1 MYTWIMEIMDSY
13 GYWGIALLIAI
24 ENLFPPIPSE
34 VILTFGGFMTTYTS
48 MNVPGVVIAST
59 VGSNIG
65 DILLYLDGRLM
76 SPIKLRSLLGG
87 RLGKALH
94 FNKDDINNS
103 MTWFERQ
110 GKSTVFFCRCIPII
124 RSLISIPAGMSQMKF
139 RIFLP
144 LTIAGSAVWNTLL
157 VGAGAAAGASWEKV
171 LDAMDTYST
180 IAFLIV
186 GLGAFFFVFFTFR
199 NKFQK

>member
-1 MYTWIMEIMDSY
+1 MHTWIMEIMDSY
-13 GYWGIALLIAI
+13 GYWGIALLIAV

-48 MNVPGVVIAST
+48 MNVPGVIASST
-59 VGSNIG
+59 VGSTIG
-65 DILLYLDGRLM
+65 AILLYMAGCLVN
-76 SPIKLRSLLGG
+76 PIKLQNLIGG
-87 RLGKALH
+87 RLGKILH
-94 FNKDDINNS
+94 FNKDDIENS
-103 MTWFERQ
+103 MAWFERQ

-124 RSLISIPAGMSQMKF
+124 RSLISIPAGMSQMKL

-144 LTIAGSAVWNTLL
+144 LTIAGSTVWNTLL
-157 VGAGAAAGASWEKV
+157 VSAGAAAGASWEKV

-186 GLGAFFFVFFTFR
+186 GLGAFLFVFFTYR
-199 NKFQK
+199 NKFRK

>member
-1 MYTWIMEIMDSY
+1 MHTWIMEIMDSY
-13 GYWGIALLIAI
+13 GYWGIALLIAV

-48 MNVPGVVIAST
+48 MNVPGVVVAST
-59 VGSNIG
+59 VGSTIG
-65 DILLYLDGRLM
+65 AILLYLAGRLIN
-76 SPIKLRSLLGG
+76 PLKLQNLLEG
-87 RLGKALH
+87 RLGKVLH
-94 FNKDDINNS
+94 FNKDDIENS
-103 MTWFERQ
+103 MAWFERQ

-124 RSLISIPAGMSQMKF
+124 RSLISIPAGMSQMKL

-144 LTIAGSAVWNTLL
+144 LTIGGSTVWNTLL

-186 GLGAFFFVFFTFR
+186 GLGAFFFVFFTYRNRFR
-199 NKFQK
+199 K